1 MSVRDV
7 FNPNPVNPTD
17 PNVSNKQSEGGA
29 IQKALKLKE
38 QIMADSILDTSAAR
52 ARAETAKAEAEATKA
67 EAEARK
73 AQEEPLPVPEP
84 PFQFKGSINM
94 GDIDM
99 QRDAREAKEATEA
112 ENARR
117 DKELKEE
124 REKREVVEKEKHQLE
139 LAGIQKDMNQKM
151 ESLEKTI
158 LAGNA
163 NQKSITTQI
172 GEIQELA
179 GILGFQKP
187 DPALAGSMDVSMRID
202 LIKLQNDNARAER
215 EFKREMR
222 REEREYQRL
231 MRKDDDDRHFRQ
243 GEADRQAKRDEMF
256 AKAPEMVGRAIAS
269 GMMEGGGANAKQK
282 PQSYHLE
289 AAAGAGGEAECPYC
303 SSEIAIGPTA
313 RSAVCPNPECGA
325 KLPIKRIEL
334 EESGENDR
342 RNS

>member
-1 MSVRDV
+1 MSVEDV
-7 FNPNPVNPTD
+7 YASKVINPTD
-17 PNVSNKQSEGGA
+17 PSVNKDQKKQTDSEYWDERAKTERAKREYEEESAMRTKSKDQA
-29 IQKALKLKE
+29 IN
-38 QIMADSILDTSAAR
+38 
-52 ARAETAKAEAEATKA
+52 
-67 EAEARK
+67 
-73 AQEEPLPVPEP
+73 PPEP

-179 GILGFQKP
+179 GVLGFQRP
-187 DPALAGSMDVSMRID
+187 DPTLAGSLDVSTRIE
-202 LIKLQNDNARAER
+202 LIKLQNENARAER

-231 MRKDDDDRHFRQ
+231 MRKDDDDRHFQQ
-243 GEADRQAKRDEMF
+243 GEADRQAKRDGMF

-269 GMMEGGGANAKQK
+269 GMMEGGGAGAKQK

-303 SSEIAIGPTA
+303 GSDIAIGPTA

-325 KLPIKRIEL
+325 KLPIKRVV
-334 EESGENDR
+334 EETGEDDR